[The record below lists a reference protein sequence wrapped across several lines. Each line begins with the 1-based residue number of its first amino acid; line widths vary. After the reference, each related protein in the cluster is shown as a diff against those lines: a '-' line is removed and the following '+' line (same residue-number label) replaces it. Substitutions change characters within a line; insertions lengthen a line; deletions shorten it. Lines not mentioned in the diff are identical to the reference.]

1 MARSPAIAPTSGGGG
16 SDPTLTS
23 TLGDIVDTTSPYS
36 YAPTLTHTGTVL
48 TTITRASDSS
58 SVSVSGSTT
67 TTPTATCTAADA
79 VVGDSFHCESVA
91 TDGGITKTL
100 VTTVF
105 MEGTGGGSAYDVS
118 PPAATTEAT
127 ASGVALGAKT
137 FSAFTGSDA
146 GLIDGYTARTVN
158 AVGSTSWS
166 GSGLGAYT
174 PSGGADA
181 DAGVLALDATIGG
194 VVVATA
200 LHDYSRSDGAGAAGT
215 LAEILNI
222 DWAALHAAN
231 GDYDFL
237 ADGPGGDGTHTYGG
251 YTFELSGSATAV
263 TKLEVISTGL
273 DMDQGA
279 GGAFV
284 LGVDCRAVSP
294 AIDPTGLARCI
305 GIWASAVSDASGD
318 GVQVGLRRN
327 ASIGTWEVADTAI
340 RYREADATPDL
351 YSISYNGSTHD
362 VLASGTLTA
371 NTDVRMQVDLDNF
384 YGTIARGDTGTATDP
399 ADSDT
404 LQEFSRASYGSA
416 LASFTGT
423 YPGTT
428 SYWAYLGA
436 GGDCH
441 GVATRLIVYGLE
453 A

>member
-1 MARSPAIAPTSGGGG
+1 MGQ
-16 SDPTLTS
+16 
-23 TLGDIVDTTSPYS
+23 
-36 YAPTLTHTGTVL
+36 
-48 TTITRASDSS
+48 
-58 SVSVSGSTT
+58 
-67 TTPTATCTAADA
+67 
-79 VVGDSFHCESVA
+79 
-91 TDGGITKTL
+91 L
-100 VTTVF
+100 VTCAPA
-105 MEGTGGGSAYDVS
+105 SATTYDVS

-127 ASGVALGAKT
+127 AAGVALSAKT
-137 FSAFTGSDA
+137 FGAFGGTDA

-158 AVGSTSWS
+158 SVGSTSWS

-174 PSGGADA
+174 PSGGADG

-200 LHDYSRSDGAGAAGT
+200 LHDYSRSDGAGASGT
-215 LAEILNI
+215 LSKVLDI
-222 DWAALHAAN
+222 DWAALHAAH

-237 ADGPGGDGTHTYGG
+237 VDGPGGDGTHTYGG
-251 YTFELSGSATAV
+251 YTFELSGSATSV
-263 TKLEVISTGL
+263 TKLEVIATGL

-284 LGVDCRAVSP
+284 LAVDLRALTVKVDP
-294 AIDPTGLARCI
+294 AGLARCV
-305 GIWASAVSDASGD
+305 GIWASAVSDAAGD

-327 ASIGTWEVADTAI
+327 ATLTTWEVADTAI
-340 RYREADATPDL
+340 RYREADTTPDL
-351 YSISYNGSTHD
+351 YAIVYNGSTYD
-362 VLASGTLTA
+362 VLPSGTLTA

-384 YGTIARGDTGTATDP
+384 YGSISRGDTGTATDP

-404 LQEFSRASYGSA
+404 LAEFARASYGSA
-416 LASFTGT
+416 LAAFTGT

-428 SYWAYLGA
+428 SYWAFLGA